1 MSNKDESAKFTYFIL
16 FRLFL
21 SLSILIVGWG
31 VLKINRFEFFFLVG
45 LLILLNIPWIIIIKK
60 EITFIS
66 PTLHANLQLYTD
78 LLIEIGIIHYSG
90 GVTSPF
96 IYLPLIS
103 ILSSA
108 FLVTPRQVVI
118 YSISAAVLYVGIA
131 SLEFFKWLPTHLLTS
146 HIEINP
152 VAHFYYMT
160 FLRVIVFVFIGYLAS
175 VLTTRIRKQTEEI
188 AKYKHLEEDI
198 LFQIKS
204 GLITINIDDSIIYSN
219 KAATEILGY
228 SNDELLGRDWH
239 FIFFG
244 SRDNINSEIVR
255 QAKSLRGVEL
265 KIEAKSGLSK
275 IIGFN
280 LSELKNEFGDIF
292 GKTMVFR
299 DITHIKNMEEKLKIK
314 NKMVAIG
321 ELAAI
326 MAHELKNPLTSICG
340 CIEVLRESGTFT
352 TNREKELIHVIFKE
366 SDRLS
371 RTLGE
376 FLAFTGETFIKK
388 ERREVLQILNEVITL
403 IRNSRDFNSSIV
415 IDKKY
420 EIKDFYF
427 AFLDEKQIKQVFF
440 NLVINAVQA
449 MPDGGILSLEVIP
462 YEKDNL
468 KYCKI
473 IIRDTGK
480 GINKDIQD
488 KIFNPFYTSK
498 EKGIGL
504 GLTVVQKIIEK
515 HGWTLELKSTPNKGC
530 EATIDLPVTQ

>member
-1 MSNKDESAKFTYFIL
+1 M
-16 FRLFL
+16 
-21 SLSILIVGWG
+21 
-31 VLKINRFEFFFLVG
+31 
-45 LLILLNIPWIIIIKK
+45 NIPWIIIIKK
-60 EITFIS
+60 KITFIS

-118 YSISAAVLYVGIA
+118 YSITAAVLYVGLA
-131 SLEFFKWLPTHLLTS
+131 SLEFFKWLPTYLLVSHL
-146 HIEINP
+146 EINP
-152 VAHFYYMT
+152 IAHFYYMT

-204 GLITINIDDSIIYSN
+204 GLITINVDDSIIYSN

-244 SRDNINSEIVR
+244 SRDNVNSEIVR

-265 KIEAKSGLSK
+265 KIEAKNGISK

-280 LSELKNEFGDIF
+280 LSELKNEYGDIF

-420 EIKDFYF
+420 ESKDFYF

-449 MPDGGILSLEVIP
+449 MPDGGILCLEVLP

-468 KYCKI
+468 KYCSI

-480 GINKDIQD
+480 GIDKDIQD

-515 HGWTLELKSTPNKGC
+515 HGWTLELKTTPGKGC
-530 EATIDLPVTQ
+530 EAAIDLPVTQ